1 MDANS
6 VYPVD
11 VGLTVLGEVWAT
23 KAVRT
28 RTDNLEVG
36 ARKVQIIAHGE
47 RALQVGCSATR
58 LAWTRPR

>member
-1 MDANS
+1 MDASS

-11 VGLTVLGEVWAT
+11 VGPTVLGEVWAT

-28 RTDNLEVG
+28 GTRTTWRLG
-36 ARKVQIIAHGE
+36 PGKVQIIAHGE
-47 RALQVGCSATR
+47 RALQVGSATR